1 MRYRAGR
8 TGEQIIENT
17 ITIPNGSEFKN
28 DIQTAID
35 RRTEFSI
42 AGDDVIAKRNY
53 CIGKM
58 NYTVNSIFNKRI
70 EIDNNIKYLIANQLN
85 RKNN

>member
-8 TGEQIIENT
+8 TGEKIIENT

-28 DIQTAID
+28 DIKTAID

-42 AGDDVIAKRNY
+42 AGDDLIAKRNY
-53 CIGKM
+53 RIGKM

-70 EIDNNIKYLIANQLN
+70 DIDNNIKYLIGKSIKQE
-85 RKNN
+85 K

>member
-8 TGEQIIENT
+8 TGEKIIENT
-17 ITIPNGSEFKN
+17 ITIPSGSEFKN
-28 DIQTAID
+28 DVQTAID

-42 AGDDVIAKRNY
+42 AGDALIAKRNY
-53 CIGKM
+53 RIGKM

-70 EIDNNIKYLIANQLN
+70 DIDNNIKYLIGKSIKQE
-85 RKNN
+85 K